1 MSKFLEGNVP
11 TKLFPRDNKK
21 PSQKVYFLCGLKN
34 NLTNT
39 KLFARATIDLRR
51 KSLKY
56 IYIYIYIFGD
66 KSYSKIQRKIKRN
79 A

>member
-11 TKLFPRDNKK
+11 TKLFPRDNKT
-21 PSQKVYFLCGLKN
+21 FILKCLFFVWVKN
-34 NLTNT
+34 MLLLILNY
-39 KLFARATIDLRR
+39 FARATIDLRK

-56 IYIYIYIFGD
+56 FFFED